1 MTEQIDPKKLYTEEE
16 TRQLLGN
23 IGKTKLWQ
31 YRQANCIAPYRRR
44 PTMYLGIEIQRAIE
58 KVTAMNRAER
68 EPMDYEMSDYGL

>member
-1 MTEQIDPKKLYTEEE
+1 MANVIEATKLYTEEE
-16 TRQLLGN
+16 TRHLLGD

-44 PTMYLGIEIQRAIE
+44 PTMYLGSEIQRAIE